1 MGRASAAVSGT
12 QQPHST
18 MHLRLDR
25 HRLWTREEAGGEKE
39 KERKKEREDECML
52 LKLACVVLMPALQ
65 AELRY
70 KNESILDKFPH
81 FHV

>member
-39 KERKKEREDECML
+39 KERKKERKGRRMYAIETRLCCLD
-52 LKLACVVLMPALQ
+52 ARPAG
-65 AELRY
+65 RTT
-70 KNESILDKFPH
+70 
-81 FHV
+81 V